1 MRREQLERRPDVRL
15 ESRQDVLPTT
25 LPAQESPCFPI
36 ATFELKGDR
45 AAEFQWALGA
55 AIQKSDPPKV
65 VNANGESGRC
75 LGVKGINVVMARVQN
90 AIIERGFVTTRVVAQ
105 PQDLRSGVFVMTLV
119 PGTVREVRLT
129 PDSDPR
135 ARTSNAVA
143 IAPGR
148 LLNLRDIEQSLE
160 NLKRLPSA
168 ESDIQIAPTQGE
180 GAQPGQS
187 DLVIRWNQGRP
198 WRMGLSV
205 DDSGTK
211 ATGKRQ
217 GNVNLGW
224 DHPFG
229 YNDQLAVSLNHDL
242 GGGGMPGSKGTRGGT
257 VNYSL
262 PWGTWQWSTSA
273 GTSRYHQ
280 SVAGL
285 DQRYEYSGSSNN
297 LDFKGSRLLYR
308 DSVRKLGGYGRLW
321 VRDSKNYIDDTEV
334 EVQRRR
340 MRGWE
345 AGLTHRE
352 FVGDSTLD
360 GTLAYRR
367 GVGGLGALPA
377 PEEAFDE
384 GTSRMRLVTW
394 DVQWTQP
401 FQFGKQNLRY
411 SANLRGQRNQTRLVP
426 QDRFSLGG
434 RYTVRGFDGESTL
447 TAERGWLVRNDLGWQ
462 WHRAAESYIGL
473 DHGQVGGPSAA
484 LLAGTRLTGV
494 VLGMRGAVN
503 SGQGAWS
510 YDVFVGR
517 PVSQPEA
524 FPDKSTNGGFQLSW
538 TY

>member
-1 MRREQLERRPDVRL
+1 MRREKLERRPDVRL
-15 ESRQDVLPTT
+15 EARQDALPTT

-36 ATFELKGDR
+36 ASFELKGER
-45 AAEFQWALGA
+45 AAEFQWALA
-55 AIQKSDPPKV
+55 ATIQKADPPKV

-75 LGVKGINVVMARVQN
+75 LGAKGINVVMARVQN

-119 PGTVREVRLT
+119 PGTVGAVRLT

-135 ARTSNAVA
+135 ARTGNAVA
-143 IAPGR
+143 LAPGQ
-148 LLNLRDIEQSLE
+148 LLNLRDIEQGLE

-168 ESDIQIAPTQGE
+168 EADIQIAPTQGE

-187 DLVIRWNQGRP
+187 DLLIRWNQGRP
-198 WRMGLSV
+198 WRLGLSV
-205 DDSGTK
+205 DDAGTK

-217 GNVNLGW
+217 GSVNVGW

-229 YNDQLAVSLNHDL
+229 YNDQLALSLNHDL
-242 GGGGMPGSKGTRGGT
+242 GGGGVQGPKGTHGGT
-257 VNYSL
+257 LNYSL
-262 PWGTWQWSTSA
+262 PWGAWQWSTSA

-280 SVAGL
+280 SVAGAE
-285 DQRYEYSGSSNN
+285 QRYEYSGSSNT
-297 LDFKGSRLLYR
+297 LDLKGSRLLYR
-308 DSVRKLGGYGRLW
+308 DGVRKLGGYGRLW
-321 VRDSKNYIDDTEV
+321 LRDSKNYIDDTEV

-352 FVGDSTLD
+352 FIGDNTLD
-360 GTLAYRR
+360 AGLAYRR

-384 GTSRMRLVTW
+384 GTSRMRLLSW
-394 DVQWTQP
+394 DAQWSQP
-401 FQFGKQNLRY
+401 FQLGKQNLRY

-434 RYTVRGFDGESTL
+434 RYTVRGFDGETTL
-447 TAERGWLVRNDLGWQ
+447 AAERGWLIRNDLGWQ
-462 WHRAAESYIGL
+462 WHRAAESYVGL

-484 LLAGTRLTGV
+484 LLAGTRLTGM
-494 VLGMRGAVN
+494 VLGVRGAVGN
-503 SGQGAWS
+503 GYGAWS